1 MGASS
6 NLSSD
11 NPLHTDISRAF
22 PPAKF
27 MLVPQAQFNF
37 TRKNP
42 DLSQESRHPN
52 LLLLPQK
59 VPAFSRDG
67 TKIKPLQL
75 VLGCSLVLSKAN
87 PRFGNLADD
96 DVLDR
101 VQTIWVKE
109 STLLAIAGS
118 THLLKDTYVSLGGIW
133 KTTNGEKGLVEGD
146 YLVSCNNISD
156 NTP

>member
-11 NPLHTDISRAF
+11 IPLHTDISRAF

-118 THLLKDTYVSLGGIW
+118 THLLKDMLALEEFGSVLEYSLA
-133 KTTNGEKGLVEGD
+133 
-146 YLVSCNNISD
+146 S
-156 NTP
+156 P